1 MNAVSRSLSF
11 RRPSGFTETFTE
23 SMLARASLKST
34 KKARLSH
41 SKDFTF
47 HWCWKVSVCCIRKE
61 RKPEADFWTSLYSPS
76 LIMYISKMRNCSGR
90 TWKGVSLE
98 ILYSAS
104 LRSETLWEL
113 LPQHA
118 RTERSSKK
126 WFFISND
133 SIRHPNL
140 PQSSRIFCA
149 VPSLVLIYIFAH
161 YWRIHDTQKRKEK
174 KKRILFC
181 CCCCFTFSSKLN
193 WHASWLGSFISL
205 RTRCLRRNSEQ
216 QRWKILSRDVIED
229 VHWALLLSSLFPSFF
244 PFCLKPRDVV
254 EQRLCQTG
262 SLF

>member
-1 MNAVSRSLSF
+1 MERGLVGNPVLGVSSIWDTLRTSPPTRTDREKFEEVILHFKWFHQTPKPPSELQDFLRSSITSPDLHLC
-11 RRPSGFTETFTE
+11 TLLTHTWH
-23 SMLARASLKST
+23 T
-34 KKARLSH
+34 KK
-41 SKDFTF
+41 
-47 HWCWKVSVCCIRKE
+47 
-61 RKPEADFWTSLYSPS
+61 
-76 LIMYISKMRNCSGR
+76 
-90 TWKGVSLE
+90 
-98 ILYSAS
+98 
-104 LRSETLWEL
+104 
-113 LPQHA
+113 
-118 RTERSSKK
+118 
-126 WFFISND
+126 
-133 SIRHPNL
+133 
-140 PQSSRIFCA
+140 
-149 VPSLVLIYIFAH
+149 
-161 YWRIHDTQKRKEK
+161 KRK

>member
-23 SMLARASLKST
+23 PMLARASLKST

-61 RKPEADFWTSLYSPS
+61 RKPEAYFWTSLYSPS

-161 YWRIHDTQKRKEK
+161 YWRIHDTQKKKRK
-174 KKRILFC
+174 KK
-181 CCCCFTFSSKLN
+181 KN
-193 WHASWLGSFISL
+193 P
-205 RTRCLRRNSEQ
+205 
-216 QRWKILSRDVIED
+216 V
-229 VHWALLLSSLFPSFF
+229 LLLLLFHVFIQVKLARIMTRIIHILTHEMF
-244 PFCLKPRDVV
+244 KTEFWATTLKD
-254 EQRLCQTG
+254 
-262 SLF
+262 FI